1 MDILNQF
8 GIEAKLL
15 VVQLINFVIL
25 ALVFWKFILP
35 RLTSLMNERQ
45 TQIRDSLAAAEQA
58 QAEVAQAQAARDAE
72 LERAKQE
79 ADRVIAEAAG
89 QAQAEAA
96 AVITQAKEEAA
107 RIRRQQSDQLKAD
120 KETLRAEL
128 RAEVADVA
136 LATTRKV
143 LGDVITKAD
152 SAKMVAAAE
161 RKLKSQAKRRT
172 RGRK

>member
-136 LATTRKV
+136 VATTRKV
-143 LGDVITKAD
+143 LRDVITKAD